1 MSQQLIE
8 VPAQGQEVRAKHEKV
23 TDTQA
28 DLVDTLLQTGST
40 ITKAA
45 EDIGANRTWAV
56 STLKKQHVRAYARDM
71 ADVML
76 GGHALRALA
85 TMGDLLNAKSA
96 YLRKEAATD
105 LLDRYGL
112 GREDGVISAP
122 PVQVNIRID

>member
-23 TDTQA
+23 TDRQA

-56 STLKKQHVRAYARDM
+56 STLKKHHVRAYARDM

>member
-23 TDTQA
+23 TDRQA

-105 LLDRYGL
+105 LLARYGL

>member
-23 TDTQA
+23 TDRQA

-105 LLDRYGL
+105 LLDRDGL

>member
-23 TDTQA
+23 TDRQA

-112 GREDGVISAP
+112 GREDKVISAP

>member
-1 MSQQLIE
+1 MFLNTKLKLDLLIS
-8 VPAQGQEVRAKHEKV
+8 
-23 TDTQA
+23 
-28 DLVDTLLQTGST
+28 LV
-40 ITKAA
+40 IA
-45 EDIGANRTWAV
+45 RTWAV

>member
-8 VPAQGQEVRAKHEKV
+8 VPAQAQEDRSKHEKV
-23 TDTQA
+23 TDRQA

>member
-1 MSQQLIE
+1 
-8 VPAQGQEVRAKHEKV
+8 
-23 TDTQA
+23 
-28 DLVDTLLQTGST
+28 
-40 ITKAA
+40 
-45 EDIGANRTWAV
+45 
-56 STLKKQHVRAYARDM
+56 M

>member
-1 MSQQLIE
+1 VSQQLI
-8 VPAQGQEVRAKHEKV
+8 PMPSDSQAVRDKHGKV
-23 TDTQA
+23 TDRQA

-85 TMGDLLNAKSA
+85 TMGDLLSAKSA

-105 LLDRYGL
+105 ILDRYGL
-112 GREDGVISAP
+112 GRDDGVVHAP